1 MVEGRPLVQHRPDGT
16 MAPLIQMGSDGIAI
30 GADGSRLYYC
40 PLASRRLYSVS
51 TEALRDE
58 TLTPAEVAATIRDDG
73 ASAIVSYEVVAQISH
88 DQMLDL
94 LKEAR

>member
-1 MVEGRPLVQHRPDGT
+1 MT
-16 MAPLIQMGSDGIAI
+16 
-30 GADGSRLYYC
+30 YYC
-40 PLASRRLYSVS
+40 ERCLSEHESPDFTC
-51 TEALRDE
+51 TECEGGPMTTMHERTAADVDAWLTTAATFDE
-58 TLTPAEVAATIRDDG
+58 GPTPTPVGTATIRDDG